1 MYDEIQVDD
10 RYKKFW
16 LRYLQIQNCCFESR
30 PNENSKTAWI
40 QLWLAKVDCHQGTFW
55 HFVDRS
61 NASQQ
66 IKSSRVKTC
75 CLNCTIL
82 KYPYENVKCI
92 LDKILCE
99 SHSAKLEE
107 IWQKINKTFFRGVLP
122 ELFFLNLSLF
132 LVQYLSKSMK
142 KKLFRYK
149 KFLNVRSDFLLLC
162 ADKTSNID

>member
-75 CLNCTIL
+75 CFNCKIL
-82 KYPYENVKCI
+82 RYPYENVKYFVNHI
-92 LDKILCE
+92 QQSWE
-99 SHSAKLEE
+99 Q

-122 ELFFLNLSLF
+122 ELFS
-132 LVQYLSKSMK
+132 
-142 KKLFRYK
+142 
-149 KFLNVRSDFLLLC
+149 
-162 ADKTSNID
+162 